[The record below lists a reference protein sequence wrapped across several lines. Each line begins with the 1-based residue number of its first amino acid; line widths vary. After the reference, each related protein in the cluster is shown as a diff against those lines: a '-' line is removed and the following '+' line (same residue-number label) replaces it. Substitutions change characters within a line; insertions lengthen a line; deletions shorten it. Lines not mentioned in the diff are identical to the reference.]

1 MVGRGGWPY
10 HRHVKMPKIG
20 EETRAYFDR
29 VAESF
34 VERGA
39 KRSQMFGM
47 PVLKIRDKVFA
58 GTYGDAMTFKLA
70 PADVAAALKLKG
82 VEPFEPMPGRAMKG
96 WVMVPLEHSKRWPGL
111 AEQAWT
117 FLS

>member
-1 MVGRGGWPY
+1 
-10 HRHVKMPKIG
+10 MPKVG
-20 EETRAYFDR
+20 DETEKRYEK
-29 VAESF
+29 VADAF
-34 VERGA
+34 VQRGA
-39 KRSQMFGM
+39 KRSKLFGM

-58 GTYGDAMTFKLA
+58 GTYGEAMTFKLA
-70 PADVAAALKLKG
+70 PDDVTAALKLKG

-96 WVMVPLEHSKRWPGL
+96 WVMVPLEYSKRWPTL

>member
-1 MVGRGGWPY
+1 
-10 HRHVKMPKIG
+10 
-20 EETRAYFDR
+20 
-29 VAESF
+29 
-34 VERGA
+34 
-39 KRSQMFGM
+39 M

-70 PADVAAALKLKG
+70 PDDIAATLKLKG
-82 VEPFEPMPGRAMKG
+82 VEPFEPMPGRPMKG
-96 WVMVPLEHSKRWPGL
+96 WVMVPLEHSKRWPRL

>member
-1 MVGRGGWPY
+1 
-10 HRHVKMPKIG
+10 MPKIG
-20 EETRAYFDR
+20 EETRAQFDR

-39 KRSQMFGM
+39 KRSKMFGM

-70 PADVAAALKLKG
+70 PDDVAAALKLKG

-96 WVMVPLEHSKRWPGL
+96 WVMVPLEHSKRWPNL

>member
-1 MVGRGGWPY
+1 
-10 HRHVKMPKIG
+10 MPKIG
-20 EETRAYFDR
+20 EETRAHFDR
-29 VAESF
+29 VAGSF

-70 PADVAAALKLKG
+70 PDEVAAALKLKG

-96 WVMVPLEHSKRWPGL
+96 WVMVPLEHSKRWPDL
-111 AEQAWT
+111 AEKAWT

>member
-1 MVGRGGWPY
+1 M
-10 HRHVKMPKIG
+10 KMPKVG
-20 EETRAYFDR
+20 DETEKRYEK
-29 VAESF
+29 VADAF
-34 VERGA
+34 VQRGA
-39 KRSQMFGM
+39 KRSKMFGM

-58 GTYGDAMTFKLA
+58 GTYGEAMTFKLA
-70 PADVAAALKLKG
+70 PDDVTAALKLKG

-96 WVMVPLEHSKRWPGL
+96 WVMVPLEYSKRWPTL

>member
-1 MVGRGGWPY
+1 
-10 HRHVKMPKIG
+10 MPRIG
-20 EETRAYFDR
+20 DETKKRYEK
-29 VAESF
+29 VADAF

-70 PADVAAALKLKG
+70 PDDVAVALKLEG
-82 VEPFEPMPGRAMKG
+82 VEPFGPMPGRAMKG
-96 WVMVPLEHSKRWPGL
+96 WVMVPLEHSKRWPTL

>member
-1 MVGRGGWPY
+1 
-10 HRHVKMPKIG
+10 MPKIG
-20 EETRAYFDR
+20 EETKSRFDR
-29 VAESF
+29 VADAF

-39 KRSQMFGM
+39 KRSLMFGM
-47 PVLKIRDKVFA
+47 PVLKVRDKVFA

-70 PADVAAALKLKG
+70 ADDVTAALKLKG

-96 WVMVPLEHSKRWPGL
+96 WVLVPLAHSKRWRDL
-111 AEQAWT
+111 AEKAWT

>member
-1 MVGRGGWPY
+1 
-10 HRHVKMPKIG
+10 MPKVG
-20 EETRAYFDR
+20 DETKKRYEK
-29 VAESF
+29 VADTF

-58 GTYGDAMTFKLA
+58 GTYGDAMTFKLG
-70 PADVAAALKLKG
+70 PDDVASALKLKG

-96 WVMVPLEHSKRWPGL
+96 WVMVPLEHSKRWPDL
-111 AEQAWT
+111 AEKAWT